1 MAHVDLHCG
10 RFDLLP
16 VRDEGLVMLVVTE
29 QVVVDFIAAH
39 APGHVF
45 NVIEVWYWMRDREQ
59 TYGLTT
65 TDTTIRRY
73 VNLYCERLSRGQYQ
87 SPRT

>member
-1 MAHVDLHCG
+1 M
-10 RFDLLP
+10 P
-16 VRDEGLVMLVVTE
+16 STE
-29 QVVVDFIAAH
+29 QAVLDFIAAH